1 VNVSMR
7 TWQATRL
14 VVVIAMGVLAAT
26 TLGFAGG
33 QAAPGAPN
41 SKTFH
46 DAVGEDPAAPDITS
60 VAVANNRT
68 GELAF
73 RIGIPNRPVLTED
86 MRLTLRVDWDDSA
99 ATGLTVEGQQGVDML
114 IVVDRGLQGFGQA
127 AIGGCSG
134 NSCST
139 GVDPDV
145 LRFSYAAGVATFT
158 LDTVRFEVPLKRLR
172 FRVEVLGGVL
182 FDPGPPPKWD
192 LANVHLDRA
201 PTHSDIPSREEYWVY
216 DSRPLLVRSFSRAPL
231 APRAG
236 KPFALRLTATRTDTN
251 TVVRRGRVVC
261 SLKLR
266 GKPLRARSQ
275 GFVGQ
280 RATCAYAIPAA
291 AKGLRYRGTISVRV
305 DGATVSRSLAG
316 RVR

>member
-1 VNVSMR
+1 MR
-7 TWQATRL
+7 TRQVSRL
-14 VVVIAMGVLAAT
+14 VVATALGVLALA
-26 TLGFAGG
+26 TLGLAGG

-41 SKTFH
+41 SATFE
-46 DAVGEDPAAPDITS
+46 DAIGEDPAGPDITS
-60 VAVANNRT
+60 VAVANDRM
-68 GELAF
+68 GELTF
-73 RIGIPNRPVLTED
+73 RVSIPNRPVLTED
-86 MRLTLRVDWDDSA
+86 LRLTLRVDWDDSA

-114 IVVDRGLQGFGQA
+114 IVVDRGLHGFGQA

-145 LRFSYAAGVATFT
+145 LRFSYEAGVATFA

-172 FRVEVLGGVL
+172 FRVEVLSGVL
-182 FDPGPPPKWD
+182 FDPGPPRRWD
-192 LANVHLDRA
+192 LTNAHIDRA
-201 PTHSDIPSREEYWVY
+201 PELSEVPSRTDSWVY

-231 APRAG
+231 TPRAG

-251 TVVRRGRVVC
+251 AVVRRGRVVC
-261 SLKLR
+261 SMKLR

-280 RATCAYAIPAA
+280 RATCGYAIPKDASG
-291 AKGLRYRGTISVRV
+291 KRYRGTISVRV
-305 DGATVSRSLAG
+305 NDATVSRSLAG